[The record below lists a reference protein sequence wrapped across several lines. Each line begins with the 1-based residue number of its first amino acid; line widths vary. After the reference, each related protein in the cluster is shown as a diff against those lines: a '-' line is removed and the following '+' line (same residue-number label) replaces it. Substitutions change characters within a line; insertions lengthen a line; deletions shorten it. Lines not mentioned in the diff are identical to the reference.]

1 MAPTSPHSS
10 EGVIDIEAVITKD
23 FTMPE
28 SLNITNTCEEIPLAS
43 FEYACDPIRWDS
55 SRGLTRLERLDRHY
69 REPQVLRQSLGAT
82 QMRVTDLES
91 ELSSVKLEMVTL
103 KQESDAYLNLRNR
116 FFATFRKDILQ
127 NVLEIDRATISA
139 GHKTALG
146 GDFLTDASLFEKN
159 LRYDDDVLRLLY
171 GLNGN
176 RAASYQDQQEVVSA
190 LNLYA
195 GVVADPLYTTQD
207 PKLLKEYLTR
217 FSVSLQNGDYRGFV
231 TLPHSSEK
239 EEAFLKDYRSL
250 PKKYKP
256 GPD

>member
-23 FTMPE
+23 FTVPE

-55 SRGLTRLERLDRHY
+55 SRGLTRLERLDRHD
-69 REPQVLRQSLGAT
+69 RELQDLRQNLGAT

-91 ELSSVKLEMVTL
+91 ELSSVTL

-127 NVLEIDRATISA
+127 NFLEIDRATIST
-139 GHKTALG
+139 GNNTALVD
-146 GDFLTDASLFEKN
+146 DFLTDASLFEKN

-171 GLNGN
+171 GLNRN
-176 RAASYQDQQEVVSA
+176 IAASYQDQQEVASA
-190 LNLYA
+190 LKLYA

-207 PKLLKEYLTR
+207 PKLLKEYFTR
-217 FSVSLQNGDYRGFV
+217 FSVSLQNGGYRGFCYA
-231 TLPHSSEK
+231 SSLK
-239 EEAFLKDYRSL
+239 RKRGGFLEGL
-250 PKKYKP
+250 
-256 GPD
+256 